1 MAGLV
6 GIFTSEKLDRERA
19 EGLLK
24 AMAGDISYTGKEV
37 VDLWTGEHA
46 AFSRVHHGILN
57 PQPQPVRN
65 EDGSILIFMDGE
77 VFDYQSG
84 KQGLSRQG
92 HVFRFPEN
100 DAEYVL
106 HLYEQ
111 EGLEAFRELNGS
123 FLVALYH
130 VDARKLVLASDRV
143 NSRPVYCHWNGR
155 DMVFGSQVRP
165 LLRFPGL
172 TRELDLRAVCE
183 YFTFRKILGDR
194 TFYRSVR
201 ALPAAS
207 VLCLDQGELQVRRY
221 WNWEPKDDFR
231 PKRSYI
237 NAFAEAMKK
246 AVERRTRG
254 DHRLG
259 ILLSGGLDSRT
270 VLHAAERGK
279 IAAAF
284 TIADYPNRE
293 LKVAGKLAAGY
304 GCRHVIL
311 WRDLD
316 HYLRMVP
323 GAVAIGDGMY
333 SCNHAHN
340 LGFFDDMR
348 EHADILLH
356 GAAFGW
362 LFKAYLVPLKRRTFL
377 GHTVT
382 IPAADIQ
389 EGASPD
395 EMIWNIL
402 GYSMIEI
409 SRNIF
414 NMSAREV
421 TELMLA
427 SVESQYNTPI
437 APEIIREARKTPAY
451 LSGVLDA
458 RQFGDYFHVIHNRAY
473 IEERTVSF
481 DNDLVDLALS
491 VPTGLM
497 VGNRFIKGIL
507 PGFSWRTAFITNAN
521 TGLPAATPPWLESL
535 LLALEPAVRKH
546 LFKPEPVPH
555 PAFTTGSWP
564 NYPELIRHNR
574 KLSDLMLATMEDE
587 ECLDPRLFN
596 LDRIRTVFHD
606 HMEGKADYSEMLFL
620 LLTFG
625 RWCKEYG
632 SK

>member
-6 GIFTSEKLDRERA
+6 GLFTSDTLERERG
-19 EGLLK
+19 ERLLK
-24 AMAGDISYTGKEV
+24 AMAGDISYTGEEP
-37 VDLWTGEHA
+37 VDLWVEEQA
-46 AFSRVHHGILN
+46 AVSRVHHGILN
-57 PQPQPVRN
+57 PQPQPLRN
-65 EDGSILIFMDGE
+65 EDGSILVFMDGE

-84 KQGLSRQG
+84 KQRLSRQG
-92 HVFRFPEN
+92 HRFRYPDN

-130 VDARKLVLASDRV
+130 VDSGKLVLATDRV
-143 NSRPVYCHWNGR
+143 NSRPVYYHWNGR
-155 DMVFGSQVRP
+155 DLVFGSQVRP

-172 TRELDLRAVCE
+172 SREIDLQAVCE
-183 YFTFRKILGDR
+183 FFTFRKILGYR
-194 TFYRSVR
+194 TFYRSVSS
-201 ALPAAS
+201 LPAAS
-207 VLCLDQGELQVRRY
+207 VLCLEHGQPRVSRY
-221 WNWEPKDDFR
+221 WNWERKDEFR
-231 PKRSYI
+231 TKRHYI
-237 NAFAEAMKK
+237 HAFAEAMKK
-246 AVERRTRG
+246 AVERRTG
-254 DHRLG
+254 GGHRLG

-270 VLHAAERGK
+270 VLYAAGRGK
-279 IAAAF
+279 IATAF
-284 TIADYPNRE
+284 TIADHPNRE
-293 LKVAGKLAAGY
+293 LKVARRLAAGY

-340 LGFFDDMR
+340 LGYFETMR

-356 GAAFGW
+356 GVAFGW
-362 LFKAYLVPLKRRTFL
+362 LFKAYLVPLKQRTLL
-377 GHTVT
+377 GHSVT
-382 IPAADIQ
+382 IPVADIH
-389 EGASPD
+389 EDVSPD

-427 SVESQYNTPI
+427 SVESQYNNPI

-451 LSGVLDA
+451 LSGILDA
-458 RQFGDYFHVIHNRAY
+458 RQFGDHFHIIHNRAHMD
-473 IEERTVSF
+473 ERTVSF

-497 VGNRFIKGIL
+497 VGNRLIKGIL
-507 PGFSWRTAFITNAN
+507 PRISWRTAIATNAN
-521 TGLPAATPPWLESL
+521 TGLPAATPPRLESL
-535 LLALEPAVRKH
+535 LLALEPTARKH
-546 LFKPEPVPH
+546 LFKPVPAPH
-555 PAFTTGSWP
+555 PAFSTGSWP

-574 KLSDLMLATMEDE
+574 KLSDLMLATIEDE

-596 LDRIRTVFHD
+596 LDRIRAVFHE
-606 HMEGKADYSEMLFL
+606 HMEGKADYSEILFL

-625 RWCKEYG
+625 RWHKEYG